1 MFAAAIVLAGAL
13 VGTAVQAQPMQSNM
27 TEVCGQEA
35 RRQKLT
41 GTPLTD
47 FLTAC
52 WNRGRPA
59 APMVDL
65 NQRCEDE
72 AGRRTL
78 SGEAKVSFMRS
89 CNAGQVPLPPMA
101 GGMPSCE
108 DQAAQL
114 SGEQK
119 VAFVRDCMARGGR

>member
-1 MFAAAIVLAGAL
+1 MA
-13 VGTAVQAQPMQSNM
+13 
-27 TEVCGQEA
+27 
-35 RRQKLT
+35 
-41 GTPLTD
+41 D

-59 APMVDL
+59 APMADL

-78 SGEAKVSFMRS
+78 SGEAKVSFMKS